1 MESTSTN
8 HNLHLNSLQIRKK
21 SREVFNALTAM
32 QRIWLAEL
40 VIRWFERYYLSLTPG
55 SIYITV
61 IYKMLIV
68 AFSREHIFLPSLI
81 SWYICIKFL
90 CKLLWWDTSV
100 TNSCLPDTDILH
112 MFLIEYTLCLLDIEI
127 LQVSSTHCLF
137 DPMVTCMMY
146 LMSIWLI
153 ISL

>member
-1 MESTSTN
+1 MLKQLCKESGWLSLLSGDLRDTIY
-8 HNLHLNSLQIRKK
+8 HLHL
-21 SREVFNALTAM
+21 AL
-32 QRIWLAEL
+32 
-40 VIRWFERYYLSLTPG
+40 S
-55 SIYITV
+55 ITV

-112 MFLIEYTLCLLDIEI
+112 MFLIECTLWLLDIEI
-127 LQVSSTHCLF
+127 LQDSSTHCLF